1 MPRVLI
7 VYGTTDGH
15 TQKIAEAVADTFASD
30 RWEATAVN
38 AHHAS
43 PDLTPEAYDRVVIA
57 GSIHGGRYQ
66 RALRRWV
73 RTHAAALNRAHTAFL
88 TVCLATLEKRPE
100 VEQELRDIVEG
111 FFDATGWR
119 PSVSKIVAGAVPYTR
134 YGWLKK
140 FVMKRIVAKAG
151 GDTDTSR
158 DYDYTDWEDLR
169 QFALRFARAREQSP
183 APVEPGL
190 ALEGAAV

>member
-15 TQKIAEAVADTFASD
+15 TQKIAEAVADTFASEH
-30 RWEATAVN
+30 WEATAVN
-38 AHHAS
+38 ARHAS
-43 PDLTPEAYDRVVIA
+43 PDLIPGGYDRVVIA
-57 GSIHGGRYQ
+57 GSVRGGKYQ

-73 RTHAAALNRAHTAFL
+73 RGHADGLNRAHTAFL
-88 TVCLATLEKRPE
+88 SVCLGVLEHRAE
-100 VEQELRDIVEG
+100 VHEELRDIMER

-119 PSVSKIVAGAVPYTR
+119 PTVSKIVAGALPYTR

-140 FVMKRIVAKAG
+140 LIMKRIVAKTG

-169 QFALRFARAREQSP
+169 QFALRFAHAREQSP
-183 APVEPGL
+183 APVEPGV
-190 ALEGAAV
+190 ALEGAVV